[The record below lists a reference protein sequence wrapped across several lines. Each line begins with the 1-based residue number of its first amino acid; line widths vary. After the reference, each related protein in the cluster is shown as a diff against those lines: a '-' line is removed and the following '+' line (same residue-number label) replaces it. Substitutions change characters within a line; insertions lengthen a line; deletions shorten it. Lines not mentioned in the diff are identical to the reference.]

1 MGRRNRFKSERQEAR
16 SSRTREVSRHS
27 EREYKEVV
35 SVKPISPKNEF
46 QSNLNHEVNNT
57 QVVFVDAPAGCGKTF
72 VIMSNVADWLKSG
85 KIDKVVLS
93 RPSVGMGRSLG
104 LLPGS
109 MRDKFEPYLM
119 PLIDVI
125 KGRYGAAFY
134 ETQLGNNNIE
144 FVPLE
149 YLRGRSFEN
158 SIVIVDEFQNTKPE
172 EAYSV
177 MTRLGESSKLFCLGD
192 TEQNDVG
199 GENGLDWAIDFI
211 DSHNLERFASVVEG
225 DSDDIVRSGF
235 CKAIVKAKEAEQRE
249 KESRGE

>member
-1 MGRRNRFKSERQEAR
+1 MGRRQSTKV
-16 SSRTREVSRHS
+16 SRREQRNPREISRHS
-27 EREYKEVV
+27 EREYQEVQLAKPV
-35 SVKPISPKNEF
+35 SPLNEF
-46 QSNLNHEVNNT
+46 QSNLNYEVNNT

-72 VIMSNVADWLKSG
+72 VIMSNVVDWLKSG
-85 KIDKVVLS
+85 KIKKIILS

-125 KGRYGAAFY
+125 KQRYGAGFY
-134 ETQLGNNNIE
+134 ETQLGNGNIE

-149 YLRGRSFEN
+149 YLRGRSFN
-158 SIVIVDEFQNTKPE
+158 DAVVIVDEFQNTKPDE
-172 EAYSV
+172 SFSI
-177 MTRLGESSKLFCLGD
+177 MTRLGETSSLFCLGD
-192 TEQNDVG
+192 TEQNDMG

-211 DSHNLERFASVVEG
+211 DRHNLGKFASVVEG

-235 CKAIVKAKEAEQRE
+235 CKAIVKAMEAENRE
-249 KESRGE
+249 VSARE